1 MKRKRFSAKHG
12 WPARLT
18 TSSLEISSS
27 AVPLCTYKTKN
38 KKDKR
43 QCTAVTTNK
52 LLYLS
57 LPGFDGNTNPTQLIF
72 SCQVD
77 RHVTT
82 HPHGTRKRPREL
94 LWQARL
100 QSPLCKA
107 FFFCQ
112 HIQLSRSIAGHVLES
127 DSFS

>member
-43 QCTAVTTNK
+43 QGTAVTTNT

-57 LPGFDGNTNPTQLIF
+57 LPGFNGNTKPTQLIF

-82 HPHGTRKRPREL
+82 HPHGTRKRPREHCGRHDSSRHC
-94 LWQARL
+94 ARH
-100 QSPLCKA
+100 
-107 FFFCQ
+107 FFCQ
-112 HIQLSRSIAGHVLES
+112 HVQLSRSIAAHVLES